1 MLPYTISQTLLAF
14 ALLAPSDGPAST
26 TPVTT
31 AEVTAETETTAAT
44 AIPVNTEGLDP
55 YRVWTLRLTAA
66 TNATNDD
73 PTRDAADLAKLLDE
87 APSYASTLSRDDPA
101 RTQRNDGLLALARAH
116 LVLGNQNAA
125 IATMD
130 EALRSAGSDP
140 LRVDR
145 YGPGLTE
152 LYNQRIAA
160 LDQAGTG
167 SIHIK
172 CLSPCRV
179 YLNEHPAPS
188 MASGLWV
195 GPYRVHI
202 ESSDGSYPAIDHI
215 IIAEAGKVITLNFP
229 GAVADDVPEGPAT
242 PLALTNGPTKKDT
255 SRANKKTKRILPR
268 WLEVT
273 AIVGG
278 AAAAGAGAFLLV
290 AHSRCAGDLQF
301 KPTAQNPGTCP
312 DIYKTQIGG
321 IAAISAG
328 AAFFAGGVI
337 TLAIDTKRTRNRRE
351 PDPLSGHSV
360 MLGYSRR
367 F

>member
-1 MLPYTISQTLLAF
+1 MLSYTVSQTLLAF
-14 ALLAPSDGPAST
+14 ALLSPSSDAPSTA
-26 TPVTT
+26 PVTT
-31 AEVTAETETTAAT
+31 APEVAPEVAPAT
-44 AIPVNTEGLDP
+44 PINTEGLDP
-55 YRVWTLRLTAA
+55 YRAWTLRLTAA
-66 TNATNDD
+66 INATNDD
-73 PTRDAADLAKLLDE
+73 PSRGAADLATLLDE
-87 APSYASTLSRDDPA
+87 APPYASTLSRDDPA
-101 RTQRNDGLLALARAH
+101 RNQRNDGLLALARAH
-116 LVLGNQNAA
+116 LVLGDQNAA

-130 EALRSAGSDP
+130 EALRSAGRDP

-152 LYNQRIAA
+152 LYNQRVAA
-160 LDQAGTG
+160 LDQAGKG

-179 YLNEHPAPS
+179 LLNEHPAPS
-188 MASGLWV
+188 TASGLWV

-202 ESSDGSYPAIDHI
+202 ESSDGTYPTIDQI
-215 IIAEAGKVITLNFP
+215 VIAEAGGVATLNFP
-229 GAVADDVPEGPAT
+229 DAVADEVPEGPAT
-242 PLALTNGPTKKDT
+242 PVALTNGPTKDT
-255 SRANKKTKRILPR
+255 SKSKKKTKRILPR

-290 AHSRCAGDLQF
+290 AHSRCVGDLQF
-301 KPTAQNPGTCP
+301 KPTVQDPGTCP

-337 TLAIDTKRTRNRRE
+337 TLSIDNKRTRNRRE
-351 PDPLSGHSV
+351 SDPLSGRSV